1 MLKIIRQREHVER
14 LSYGLHFDAIDPATG
29 KPFERGNGVGFDCD
43 EHGAII
49 ETDPQCLAHVRD
61 VRAKVGTEFSE
72 PYINTF
78 RSHWV
83 EPAVGRCSCG
93 REVVLSEAPR
103 TRWTAVRATNPASA
117 RKDVRAREGRGASW
131 SAILP
136 RPRPDERWAVEN
148 ARRDSRRDR
157 IPRGINLGP
166 PS

>member
-93 REVVLSEAPR
+93 REVVLSDPLDNECECGACYNMSGQ
-103 TRWTAVRATNPASA
+103 AVIPSRCC
-117 RKDVRAREGRGASW
+117 DDRGEP
-131 SAILP
+131 I
-136 RPRPDERWAVEN
+136 DC
-148 ARRDSRRDR
+148 
-157 IPRGINLGP
+157 
-166 PS
+166 